1 MRAKK
6 FFISQRKI
14 NYKSCVD
21 AEQKLMTYLTIFE
34 WKLNQKMMCNFSHV
48 INE

>member
-21 AEQKLMTYLTIFE
+21 AEQKLMTYLTI
-34 WKLNQKMMCNFSHV
+34 LNENLTR
-48 INE
+48 